1 MNNYYQFVSR
11 DAPVSTERPEFHKML
26 IVSAQLNEDAE
37 ALRQFMLLTLGLADK
52 LATFKLAK
60 EVRISSYVYIYIQK
74 NKKKC
79 NGYLFFWTCE
89 NVLKNLCLEFLVA
102 FKLDKE
108 VRKTVLLMSYPLG

>member
-60 EVRISSYVYIYIQK
+60 EVRISSYVYIYIYRRI
-74 NKKKC
+74 KKSVMVI
-79 NGYLFFWTCE
+79 FF
-89 NVLKNLCLEFLVA
+89 FGLVKM
-102 FKLDKE
+102 FSKIC
-108 VRKTVLLMSYPLG
+108 VWNFWWPLNWIRRLGRRFC